1 MSEEKV
7 KVKVTDK
14 RHWAK
19 AQEEGDSSGEGTGSE
34 RLPTY
39 VENLKQQVAAGEEKL
54 QEYIAAYREK
64 MAENDRFR
72 ERLQKD
78 VERRVEAG
86 LADIFRDI
94 LPMLDNFELA
104 MTHARATHD
113 IEKLIEGV
121 SMIKSGLLNQ
131 LLSAGMKEVDCLEK
145 EFDPAIAEAVAVE
158 DVTDE
163 SMDHKVLEIIQP
175 GYMLNDLLLRPARV
189 KVGRHKKQ

>member
-1 MSEEKV
+1 MSEE

-19 AQEEGDSSGEGTGSE
+19 AQEEGEPSGEETAGE

-39 VENLKQQVAAGEEKL
+39 VENLKKQVEAGEAKL
-54 QEYIAAYREK
+54 QEYISAYREK

-78 VERRVEAG
+78 VERRVEGGMAE
-86 LADIFRDI
+86 IFRNL

-104 MTHARATHD
+104 MTHARETHD
-113 IEKLIEGV
+113 IEKLMEGV
-121 SMIKSGLLNQ
+121 SMIKFGLLNQ
-131 LLSAGMKEVDCLEK
+131 LLAAGMKEVDCLGK
-145 EFDPAIAEAVAVE
+145 EFDPAMAEAVSVE

-163 SMDHKVLEIIQP
+163 SSEHKVLEIIQP
-175 GYMLNDLLLRPARV
+175 GYMLNGLLLRPARV
-189 KVGRHKKQ
+189 KVGRHRKQ